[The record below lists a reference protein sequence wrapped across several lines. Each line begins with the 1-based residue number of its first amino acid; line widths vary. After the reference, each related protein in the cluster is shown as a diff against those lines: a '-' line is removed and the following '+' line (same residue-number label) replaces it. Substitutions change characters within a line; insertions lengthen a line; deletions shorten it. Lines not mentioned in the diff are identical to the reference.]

1 MTTQREYFGQ
11 HDDTVEFAERQL
23 AFFDALTDA
32 DAQAFC
38 RALLADGIE
47 PIASVFD
54 RVDREYAIKLRAY
67 PLHFKEQVISV
78 ATTFGC
84 TPEGARREAE
94 KLMTL
99 LAAANVTKPG
109 VLKSAVPGTAIVQD
123 GGDDV
128 LQALLFRAAAALG
141 RREASGWSGPKMC
154 AP

>member
-1 MTTQREYFGQ
+1 MTTRSESFEES
-11 HDDTVEFAERQL
+11 DDTVEFAERQL

-38 RALLADGIE
+38 RALFADGIE

-54 RVDREYAIKLRAY
+54 HVDRNYALKLRAY
-67 PLHFKEQVISV
+67 PLHFEEQLISV
-78 ATTFGC
+78 ATTFGSA
-84 TPEGARREAE
+84 PEGARREAE

-109 VLKSAVPGTAIVQD
+109 VLKSVVPGAAIVQD

-141 RREASGWSGPKMC
+141 RKEVSGWSGPKAC